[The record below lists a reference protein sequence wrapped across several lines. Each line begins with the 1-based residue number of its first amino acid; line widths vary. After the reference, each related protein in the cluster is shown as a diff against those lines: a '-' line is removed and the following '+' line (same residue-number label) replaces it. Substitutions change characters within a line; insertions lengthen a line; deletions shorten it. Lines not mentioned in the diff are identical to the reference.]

1 MRFLHDLR
9 LIGLTARNRCGT
21 TSAMSDSAEPVRHF
35 DKRLIDGL
43 YMDAIVL
50 ADEARFFFDQQGETQ
65 RVEMTELER
74 VDFACESL
82 KVTTRI
88 MHVIAWLLTQ
98 RAISYGELSE
108 TVRLEEKYK
117 LGAAS
122 RTTTM
127 LRETFKSDMAL
138 LILASEELYERTAR
152 LEQQLL
158 DRVIQGDIPQL
169 SPARDLLNRL
179 EQSL

>member
-1 MRFLHDLR
+1 M
-9 LIGLTARNRCGT
+9 N
-21 TSAMSDSAEPVRHF
+21 DSAEPVRHF

-65 RVEMTELER
+65 RIELSELER

-108 TVRLEEKYK
+108 AVRLEEKHR
-117 LGAAS
+117 LGAAA

-127 LRETFKSDMAL
+127 LRETFKADMAM
-138 LILASEELYERTAR
+138 LIIASEDLYDRTAR

-158 DRVIQGDIPQL
+158 DRASQGDMVPL

-179 EQSL
+179 ERSL